1 MHWESLA
8 ARCSCSIQNA
18 YDCADRCPKQIAD
31 KRAERACSPKLLQA
45 LVDLSLVVQLLKL
58 ICRTTY
64 FKPGQGSPMRNNTK
78 RTLVHRAETLGEDII
93 EFPLVA
99 VLIAL
104 GCAMTMTNLDMKIVV
119 AFITV
124 GTRLTASV

>member
-18 YDCADRCPKQIAD
+18 DDCGDRCHKQIAD
-31 KRAERACSPKLLQA
+31 KQAERSLGSKLLQG
-45 LVDLSLVVQLLKL
+45 LVDLRLVVQLQKL
-58 ICRTTY
+58 ICRTIY
-64 FKPGQGSPMRNNTK
+64 FKPGQGSPMPNNTK
-78 RTLVHRAETLGEDII
+78 RTLVHRAETLGQDVI

-104 GCAMTMTNLDMKIVV
+104 GCAMTMSNLDMKILV

-124 GTRLTASV
+124 GTKITASV

>member
-8 ARCSCSIQNA
+8 ARRSCSIQNA
-18 YDCADRCPKQIAD
+18 DDCDDRCHKQIAD
-31 KRAERACSPKLLQA
+31 KRAERACIPKLLQG
-45 LVDLSLVVQLLKL
+45 LVDLSLVVQLLKP

-64 FKPGQGSPMRNNTK
+64 FNPGQGSPMPNNIK

-99 VLIAL
+99 MLIAL
-104 GCAMTMTNLDMKIVV
+104 GCATTITNLDMKILS

-124 GTRLTASV
+124 GIRLTASV